1 MRTNMKKLLALLLCI
16 AMTLTLL
23 PAFAAAEG
31 KEKEPDAEQ
40 PTAEKDALEAPDPK
54 DSYYTESPLA
64 LGSNDYVIDEAG
76 MTLYRPFT
84 PTKTGTYLFYSTGSD
99 DTYGYLC
106 DASWTQLAYNDDGGS
121 GNNFRIVYSMNAGQ
135 QYWIG
140 VRYYS
145 SSTTGTIAVFVDT
158 VGDDPLSVG
167 NNTYTVSTAGSTV
180 YRPFTAPQSGTY
192 YFYSTG
198 SDDTR
203 GYLLDLNFN
212 EINDDDDGGDGNN
225 FYLER
230 EMYKGDTVVLGVNY
244 YNSTATGSIN
254 VVIEASVSNFDG
266 TIEWNAADVK
276 FKGATPYVIYNGS
289 AFTPRFTVKDAGGNV
304 VSSSNYTYE
313 YRENRNAGTAYV
325 ILRFTG
331 VYTGSARAWFKIYL
345 PATTETA
352 VENVSDGIQ
361 ISWAPVTGAAGYVIY
376 RRAWNLQSAGWTTFE
391 RWNNTTD
398 TVWTD
403 ETVYAGTRYQYGVK
417 AYFAQRTDPVSG
429 AVIGGNVGDNYNLGE
444 VGPLKT
450 TVRITTRELKSL
462 KAGSKQITATW
473 AGSKVFTGY
482 QLKYATDAD
491 FTKNVTAVWVKD
503 AATYSTVLKSLTNGT
518 LYYVTVRSYHNFE
531 GMTYFGEWS
540 NTLCIK
546 PGSGTTVLSTD
557 TQYRAVLVGENS
569 YASSPLKGCV
579 NDMNALA
586 GTFRGF
592 GAPITVKALPNSSKA
607 QILSAI
613 SSTFKD
619 AKDNDIS
626 IFTYSGHGTNTGGT
640 GSYQGALCAISS
652 SGAVEYIT
660 FSELASALSSVK
672 GRVIILLDSC
682 HSGASIAK
690 SGGVDPLDAF
700 NQSAIDAFSGY
711 WLETE
716 DAPEGAKWGELKQSK
731 FIVIAAASYDQ
742 SSWDGKYDGSGNY
755 QGAFT
760 AALVKGVGGTY
771 PNGAY
776 SGSMPADSNK
786 DKKLTLKEVYTYT
799 YNLAYSWT
807 NGTGEPQRAQ
817 YYGTD
822 SAVLFTR
829 K

>member
-1 MRTNMKKLLALLLCI
+1 MHTNMKKLLALLLCI

-31 KEKEPDAEQ
+31 KEKEPEAEQ
-40 PTAEKDALEAPDPK
+40 PTAEKDAFEDPDPK
-54 DSYYTESPLA
+54 DSYYTESPLTF
-64 LGSNDYVIDEAG
+64 GPNEYVIDEAS
-76 MTLYRPFT
+76 MTLFRPFT
-84 PTKTGTYLFYSTGSD
+84 PTVSGTYLFYTTGTV
-99 DTYGYLC
+99 DTCGYLY
-106 DASWTQLAYNDDGGS
+106 DTDWNQLAYNDDGGS
-121 GNNFRIVYSMNAGQ
+121 GTNFRITYSMHAGQ
-135 QYWIG
+135 QYWVG
-140 VRYYS
+140 VRYYGS
-145 SSTTGTIAVFVDT
+145 SNTGTITVYVDG
-158 VGDDPLSVG
+158 VNGDPLSVG
-167 NNTYTVSTAGSTV
+167 SNTYTVDRADKTV
-180 YRPFTAPQSGTY
+180 YRLFTAPQSGTY

-198 SDDTR
+198 DADTR

-212 EINDDDDGGDGNN
+212 ELAYNDDGGDGSN
-225 FYLER
+225 FYLEY
-230 EMYKGDTVVLGVNY
+230 EMFKGDTVVLGVNY
-244 YNSTATGSIN
+244 YSSFATGSIN
-254 VVIEASVSNFDG
+254 VVIDALVSNFDG
-266 TIEWNAADVK
+266 TIEWNDADVQ
-276 FKGATPYVIYNGS
+276 FKGATPYVVYNGS
-289 AFTPRFTVKDAGGNV
+289 YFTPRFTVKDASGNV
-304 VSSSNYTYE
+304 VDSSNYTYE
-313 YRENRNAGTAYV
+313 YRENRNAGTGYV
-325 ILRFTG
+325 LLRFTG
-331 VYTGSARAWFKIYL
+331 VYTGKARAWFKIYL

-361 ISWAPVTGAAGYVIY
+361 ISWAPVTGADGYVIY

-403 ETVYAGTRYQYGVK
+403 QTVYAGTRYQYGVK

-429 AVIGGNVGDNYNLGE
+429 AVIGGNVGDNFNLGV

-482 QLKYATDAD
+482 QLKYSTDPSFAKD
-491 FTKNVTAVWVKD
+491 VTALWIKE
-503 AATYSTVLKSLTNGT
+503 ATTYSTVLKSLKNGT
-518 LYYVTVRSYHNFE
+518 LYYVTVRSYHTFE

-540 NTLCIK
+540 NTLCVK

-557 TQYRAVLVGENS
+557 AQYRAVLVGENN

-586 GTFRGF
+586 GTFKGF
-592 GAPITVKALPNSSKA
+592 GAPITVKTLPNSSKA
-607 QILSAI
+607 QILNAI

-626 IFTYSGHGTNTGGT
+626 IFSYSGHGTDTGGT

-652 SGAVEYIT
+652 SGSVEYIT
-660 FSELASALSSVK
+660 FAELASAFSQVK

-690 SGGVDPLDAF
+690 SGGMDALDAF

-716 DAPEGAKWGELKQSK
+716 EAPEGAKWGEFKQSK
-731 FIVIAAASYDQ
+731 FIVITAASYDQ
-742 SSWDGKYDGSGNY
+742 SSWDGRYDGSGNY

-760 AALVKGVGGTY
+760 AALVKGIGGTY

-807 NGTGEPQRAQ
+807 NSGGEPQRAQ

-822 SAVLFTR
+822 STVLFTR